1 MIKSYIKIPLI
12 GLICLLIASCTK
24 YQKLRKSTDWK
35 PKYEAAMKYYEK
47 KDFARATALFEDI
60 LPIIRGTKEAE
71 SANFYYAYA
80 HYYQD
85 LFILSAHYFE
95 TFLEVYSRS
104 DMALEAN
111 YMYGYSLYMQSP
123 EFDLDQ
129 TPSYEAINVL
139 QNFINQYP
147 SSEFAENSGSI
158 VNELELKLERKD
170 FESAK
175 LYFKLKKYEAAIV
188 TLENFIKE
196 FPGSSFQEEAF
207 FLTIQTAHDYAQV
220 SIRSVQNERFES
232 CVDKYQSFV
241 DKYPNSD
248 FLEAAE
254 KYYVNSTDF
263 LSKFATRNN

>member
-1 MIKSYIKIPLI
+1 MIKSYIKIALV
-12 GLICLLIASCTK
+12 CLFITSCTK
-24 YQKLRKSTDWK
+24 YQKLQKSTDWQ

-47 KDFARATALFEDI
+47 KDFARAIALFEDI

-85 LFILSAHYFE
+85 LFILSSHYFE

-104 DMALEAN
+104 DLALEAN

-123 EFDLDQ
+123 EFSLDQ
-129 TPSYEAINVL
+129 TPSYEAINVM

-147 SSEFAENSGSI
+147 TSEFAKNAGSI
-158 VNELELKLERKD
+158 VNELELKLEKKE
-170 FESAK
+170 FENAK
-175 LYFKLKKYEAAIV
+175 LYYKLQKYEAAIV

-196 FPGSSFQEEAF
+196 FPGSAFQEEAL
-207 FLTIQTAHDYAQV
+207 FLTIQTAHDYAQA
-220 SIRSVQNERFES
+220 SILSVQNERFKS
-232 CVDKYQSFV
+232 CIDKYQTFV
-241 DKYPNSD
+241 DKYPSSE
-248 FLEAAE
+248 FLKDAE

-263 LSKFATRNN
+263 LSNFASRNN

>member
-1 MIKSYIKIPLI
+1 MIRSYIKIPLI
-12 GLICLLIASCTK
+12 GLFCLFITSCTK
-24 YQKLRKSTDWK
+24 YQKLRKSADWQ

-47 KDFARATALFEDI
+47 KDFARAIALFEDI

-85 LFILSAHYFE
+85 LFILSSHYFE

-104 DMALEAN
+104 DLALEAN

-123 EFDLDQ
+123 EFNLDQ
-129 TPSYEAINVL
+129 TPSYAAINVM

-147 SSEFAENSGSI
+147 TSEFAKNAGGI
-158 VNELELKLERKD
+158 VNELELKLEKKE
-170 FESAK
+170 FENAK
-175 LYFKLKKYEAAIV
+175 LYFKLRKYEAAIV

-196 FPGSSFQEEAF
+196 FPGSAFQEEAF
-207 FLTIQTAHDYAQV
+207 FLTIQTAHDYAQA
-220 SIRSVQNERFES
+220 SIRSVQNERYES
-232 CVDKYQSFV
+232 CIDKYQTFV
-241 DKYPNSD
+241 DKYPNSA
-248 FLEAAE
+248 FLKEAE

-263 LSKFATRNN
+263 LSKFALRNN

>member
-1 MIKSYIKIPLI
+1 MIKSYIKTHLI
-12 GLICLLIASCTK
+12 GLLCLFMVSCSK
-24 YQKLRKSTDWK
+24 YQKLRKSTDWQ

-85 LFILSAHYFE
+85 LFILSSHYFE

-104 DMALEAN
+104 ELAIEAN

-123 EFDLDQ
+123 EFNLDQ
-129 TPSYEAINVL
+129 SPSNQAINVM

-147 SSEFAENSGSI
+147 TSKFAENAGQI
-158 VNELELKLERKD
+158 VNELELKLEKKE
-170 FESAK
+170 FENAK
-175 LYFKLKKYEAAIV
+175 LYYKLQKYEAAMV

-196 FPGSSFQEEAF
+196 FPGSTFQEEAF
-207 FLTIQTAHDYAQV
+207 FLTIQTAHDYALA
-220 SIRSVQNERFES
+220 SIISLQNERYKS
-232 CVDKYQSFV
+232 CVDKYQIFI
-241 DKYPNSD
+241 DKYPNSH
-248 FLEAAE
+248 FLKDAE
-254 KYYVNSTDF
+254 KYYANSTDF
-263 LSKFATRNN
+263 LTKFALQNN